1 MVSKAKNN
9 QVSLT
14 QSLFTSKKNSMKNIS
29 NQSSLA
35 VNDFCQTLTSG
46 FGNSWVRPESKHA
59 SRRQSNR
66 P

>member
-1 MVSKAKNN
+1 M
-9 QVSLT
+9 
-14 QSLFTSKKNSMKNIS
+14 FTSKKNSMKNIS